1 MLSSTSTNKNLTS
14 IVLRPNVGTQGRAT
28 QIRTNFYSVNTIPT
42 GNVYH
47 YDIDFD
53 PTLPEKKCR
62 ALWESFQKNEGRE
75 HCGHTKTV
83 FDGRKNVFAAAA
95 LKIGKDE
102 AKSFTVDM
110 NSSPLFGRSAKNVL
124 TIRLKLAG
132 VVNMDE
138 LQLFLDA
145 KLAETPNC
153 KKAIM
158 VLDNLIRHQPSQTHF
173 TFGRSI
179 FTTEGRRPLPNGAE
193 LWQGFYQSVR
203 PAAGKLLVNID
214 TSATAVF
221 ESGPVPD
228 VVAHLLDK
236 RSMDDLRRGIHP
248 RDLQLVIKML
258 KGRTIV
264 VTHRGE
270 RKRTYKITGVGLP
283 ADKLKFKNEEGKE
296 LTVSGYFTSKYNK
309 RLAYPFL
316 PCIQVK
322 QDIFLPMEV
331 CELVPGQRYTKKL
344 NGKQTSEFIKITC
357 QPPSVRLNKIA
368 EGLKLLEHKNE
379 YMEEFGMAVNQQM
392 EVIKARVL
400 KAPSIKYNTSQP
412 LFVPQGASW
421 SLRGKKLAK
430 PVTLK
435 SWAVVN
441 FAGSI
446 SQQAVQAFLREMCAT
461 LHDFGLTVVNRT
473 PPIVSSDPQ
482 ANIEQVLKDAW
493 LKAGN
498 AVKAEPQI
506 IMCIVPNVNSQ
517 IYGEIKRITDTVI
530 GVPSQVIKSN
540 NVMKPNKQYCANV
553 TLKLNVKMGGVNYS
567 LNNTDIPFMTKKPTI
582 IMGAD
587 VNHPAPGAENS
598 PSIAAITASMD
609 PQATKFVSSI
619 SYQDGRTEII
629 KDMAGMVKKM
639 LIAFYKQNKQKP
651 AQIIFY
657 RDGVSEGQFQAV
669 LDEEVSAV
677 RAACESLEKTYRP
690 TLTFVVVQKRH
701 HARFFPI
708 QRDDSDKNGNCLPGT
723 VVDTNIVHP
732 FEFDFYLQS
741 HTAIKG
747 TARSAKYIVI
757 HDDNKFTA
765 DALQELTYR
774 LCYVYGRSSCAVSV
788 VPAAYYADIVAGRG
802 RLHSRGGDWSGA
814 STNTDDA
821 ETQKASYASVNPKLH
836 NTMYYM

>member
-1 MLSSTSTNKNLTS
+1 M
-14 IVLRPNVGTQGRAT
+14 
-28 QIRTNFYSVNTIPT
+28 
-42 GNVYH
+42 
-47 YDIDFD
+47 
-53 PTLPEKKCR
+53 
-62 ALWESFQKNEGRE
+62 
-75 HCGHTKTV
+75 
-83 FDGRKNVFAAAA
+83 
-95 LKIGKDE
+95 
-102 AKSFTVDM
+102 
-110 NSSPLFGRSAKNVL
+110 
-124 TIRLKLAG
+124 
-132 VVNMDE
+132 
-138 LQLFLDA
+138 
-145 KLAETPNC
+145 
-153 KKAIM
+153 
-158 VLDNLIRHQPSQTHF
+158 
-173 TFGRSI
+173 
-179 FTTEGRRPLPNGAE
+179 
-193 LWQGFYQSVR
+193 
-203 PAAGKLLVNID
+203 
-214 TSATAVF
+214 
-221 ESGPVPD
+221 
-228 VVAHLLDK
+228 
-236 RSMDDLRRGIHP
+236 
-248 RDLQLVIKML
+248 
-258 KGRTIV
+258 
-264 VTHRGE
+264 
-270 RKRTYKITGVGLP
+270 
-283 ADKLKFKNEEGKE
+283 
-296 LTVSGYFTSKYNK
+296 
-309 RLAYPFL
+309 
-316 PCIQVK
+316 
-322 QDIFLPMEV
+322 
-331 CELVPGQRYTKKL
+331 
-344 NGKQTSEFIKITC
+344 
-357 QPPSVRLNKIA
+357 
-368 EGLKLLEHKNE
+368 LEHKNE
-379 YMEEFGMAVNQQM
+379 YMQEFGMSIKQEM
-392 EVIKARVL
+392 EIINARVL
-400 KAPSIKYNTSQP
+400 KAPSIKYNPSQP

-430 PVTLK
+430 PATLK
-435 SWAVVN
+435 SWSVVN
-441 FAGSI
+441 FAGFI
-446 SQQAVQAFLREMCAT
+446 SQPAVQGFLREMCST
-461 LHDFGLTVVNRT
+461 LHEFGLTVVNRS

-498 AVKAEPQI
+498 AAKAEPQI

-598 PSIAAITASMD
+598 SSIAAITASMD

-639 LIAFYKQNKQKP
+639 LVAFYKQNRQKP

-669 LDEEVSAV
+669 LDEEVAAV
-677 RAACESLEKTYRP
+677 RAACESLEKTYKP

-708 QRDDSDKNGNCLPGT
+708 SREDSDKNGNCLPGT

-747 TARSAKYIVI
+747 TARSAKYIVL
-757 HDDNKFTA
+757 HDDNKFSA

-821 ETQKASYASVNPKLH
+821 ETQKASYAPVNPKL
-836 NTMYYM
+836 NNSMYYM